1 MVIFSRYEYCRY
13 ICLVNCVCCN
23 SLSIV
28 ADSKKLRNMLR
39 RNLYEK
45 VFFILVVSL
54 FLLSGCSSNEP
65 DNPYEI
71 MKDTSTLSYYDKR
84 DDIDIEGFNVLEHTI
99 QNIFDK
105 DNNII
110 VNDDGII
117 RCITIIDDTVKTFK
131 SISVGDKIDKVEEA
145 FDYGHKDGE
154 AYYSVLFNGNTEEDP
169 TSQRKEDT
177 WLWIH
182 YYIDDSKIE
191 LIRIYDVRFGR
202 DLK

>member
-1 MVIFSRYEYCRY
+1 M
-13 ICLVNCVCCN
+13 
-23 SLSIV
+23 
-28 ADSKKLRNMLR
+28 KKYFL
-39 RNLYEK
+39 
-45 VFFILVVSL
+45 FLVVSL

-71 MKDTSTLSYYDKR
+71 MKDTSTLSYYDKK
-84 DDIDIEGFNVLEHTI
+84 DDIDLEGFNVLENTVK
-99 QNIFDK
+99 NIFDK

-131 SISVGDKIDKVEEA
+131 SISVGDEIDKVEEA
-145 FDYGHKDGE
+145 FDYGHEDNGS
-154 AYYSVLFNGNTEEDP
+154 YYVLFNGNTEEDS
-169 TSQRKEDT
+169 TSQSKEDT

-182 YYIDDSKIE
+182 YYIDYTDDSKIE
-191 LIRIYDVRFGR
+191 FIRIYDVRFGR